1 MAKSTLIE
9 VFGIDSTQTA
19 TELRISKAG
28 LANLLSAAGY
38 TFVPAADNTVDELIA
53 AIACS
58 GLVSLTSASRET
70 DPINRRVEFRYDP
83 TTNFD
88 SPTIDGQSFNRHV
101 VELAFYK
108 PIATPKL
115 NPSDLK

>member
-1 MAKSTLIE
+1 MARRTIIE
-9 VFGIDSTQTA
+9 VFGAGSTQTA

-28 LANLLSAAGY
+28 LTDLLTAAGF
-38 TFVPAADNTVDELIA
+38 TFVPTDANTLDELIA
-53 AIACS
+53 AIVCA
-58 GLVSLTSASRET
+58 GLAALTPASREAEPT
-70 DPINRRVEFRYDP
+70 LRNVEFRYDP
-83 TTNFD
+83 AVNFD

-101 VELAFYK
+101 VEAAFYK